1 MRNILLT
8 ILPIATVTL
17 LAGCGGGGGSS
28 TPPPPVTSA
37 TSVASSIESSSVVA
51 TSSSISTSSS
61 VASVASSAVVV
72 ASSAVM
78 ESSIASSAAT
88 SSQSSSSLSS
98 VATSASSS
106 SKSLAA
112 SSSSSS
118 VAVGNSVVYEA
129 EDNFFS
135 GSVTNAGTYLKNFTG
150 VGARVI
156 FTVNSPAAGT
166 YTINLSYAN
175 SSAGDKTLNIY
186 VNGLLNTATTF
197 TATGGDT
204 TWGTKVDQVALR
216 EGVNT
221 ITYQYDS
228 GNTGGVNIDAL
239 AVQGA
244 LPLTV
249 RGATLPYQEYEAE
262 DGITNATVS
271 AANRTYLTVE
281 SESSGRHFV
290 GLNTNGN
297 YVDWVASKAANALVV
312 RYSIPDAPA
321 GGGTNAT
328 LSLYIN
334 GVKAKSLALSSHYAW
349 NYGAYP
355 FTDNPADGKGHHF
368 FDESRFAGLD
378 IPAGATV
385 RLQKDAGDTAAYYNI
400 DLVDLEKVD
409 APYTMPANF
418 VDLTTY
424 GALPDDNVDDMT
436 ALVSAIAA
444 AKSLGKGVW
453 IPAGTFI
460 LSGRPDVS
468 GVQIRGAGV
477 WYTELHGING
487 KGGFRGQGNNVTIAD
502 MRLSSDSIVRK
513 DALDNPGFE
522 GNFGSGSL
530 IQNVWI
536 EHMKVGLWLANCNG
550 LFVVNGR
557 VRDTWADGVNFAGG
571 MTKSAVN
578 QFNFRN
584 TGDDSMAMWSTGT
597 ANVNNTFRYNT
608 AQLPMLANTFA
619 LYGGQDNKIF
629 DSIGS
634 DTVLSASGIQMS
646 TRFSST
652 SFGGTTEARR
662 NTLNRTGGYDPAWN
676 TTFGGLWIYAEGQTI
691 SSPMIIDTV
700 DINDSTYDGILLS
713 YNQKISNLTI
723 NNVNVNGAGNY
734 GIEISAMTGAGTFS
748 NLVVKDAVLGG
759 INNFTGFTLTRG
771 DGNSGW

>member
-1 MRNILLT
+1 MKKIFLT
-8 ILPIATVTL
+8 ILPAAAVTL
-17 LAGCGGGGGSS
+17 LAACGGGGGSS
-28 TPPPPVTSA
+28 SSLPPPVTPA
-37 TSVASSIESSSVVA
+37 TSVASSVEASSSVASSQVSSSV
-51 TSSSISTSSS
+51 TSSSSSLGVSS
-61 VASVASSAVVV
+61 VASVASS
-72 ASSAVM
+72 
-78 ESSIASSAAT
+78 
-88 SSQSSSSLSS
+88 
-98 VATSASSS
+98 
-106 SKSLAA
+106 
-112 SSSSSS
+112 SSSS
-118 VAVGNSVVYEA
+118 VVVGDSAVYQA

-150 VGARVI
+150 VGARVV
-156 FTVNSPAAGT
+156 FTVNTPAAGA

-175 SSAGDKTLNIY
+175 SSAGNKTLNIY

-197 TATGGDT
+197 AATGGDT
-204 TWGTKVDQVALR
+204 TWGNKIDQVALR

-221 ITYQYDS
+221 ITYQYDV

-244 LPLTV
+244 LALAA
-249 RGATLPYQEYEAE
+249 RGATLPYQEFEAE
-262 DGITNATVS
+262 DGVTNTTVS
-271 AANRTYLTVE
+271 AANRTYLTLE
-281 SESSGRHFV
+281 SESSGRRFV
-290 GLNTNGN
+290 GLSASGN
-297 YVDWVASKAANALVV
+297 YVEWVAKKAANALVM
-312 RYSIPDAPA
+312 RYNMPDAPA
-321 GGGTNAT
+321 GGGANAT

-334 GVKAKSLALSSHYAW
+334 GVKAKSLALSSRYAW
-349 NYGAYP
+349 NYGDYP

-400 DLVDLEKVD
+400 DLIDLEKVD

-424 GALPDDNVDDMT
+424 GAVADDNVDDMT

-468 GVQIRGAGV
+468 GVHIRGAGV

-502 MRLSSDSIVRK
+502 MMLSSDSVVRK

-536 EHMKVGLWLANCNG
+536 EHMKVGMWLANCNG
-550 LFVVNGR
+550 LLVVNGR
-557 VRDTWADGVNFAGG
+557 VRDTWADGINFAGG
-571 MTKSAVN
+571 MTKSTVS

-597 ANVNNTFRYNT
+597 ADVNNTFRYNT

-662 NTLNRTGGYDPAWN
+662 NTLNRTGGFDPAWN

-691 SSPMIIDTV
+691 SSPMIIDSV

-713 YNQKISNLTI
+713 YNQKISNLTM
-723 NNVNVNGAGNY
+723 NNVNVNGAGKY
-734 GIEISAMTGAGTFS
+734 GIEISAMTGSGTFS
-748 NLVVKDAVLGG
+748 NLVVKDALLGG
-759 INNFTGFTLTRG
+759 INNFTGFTITRG
-771 DGNSGW
+771 DGNIGW